1 MVNYHYATHR
11 TSKSY
16 AVAFVNNLL
25 RWGQE
30 NEEKARNRP
39 VNPEERQE
47 LVLRRRRSV
56 ELKSRAAARIMHPAP
71 NAAAVTVDTAVDTAA
86 ADAVVR
92 VEGRVLSA
100 EDIAVEAGMDAILAS
115 APSPSFS
122 NESNESSPN
131 NLSSA
136 GVVSAVR
143 TSRPKKS
150 NKVVPATEVQAALPR
165 VAVEAA
171 VLEAAVVPEVP
182 VEQPKVAELEEIRV
196 V

>member
-1 MVNYHYATHR
+1 MVNYHYVTHR
-11 TSKSY
+11 ASKSY

-25 RWGQE
+25 RWGHE
-30 NEEKARNRP
+30 HEEKERNRP

-47 LVLRRRRSV
+47 LVLRRRQSV

-71 NAAAVTVDTAVDTAA
+71 NAAAVTVDTAVGTAVA
-86 ADAVVR
+86 SVG
-92 VEGRVLSA
+92 GRVLSA
-100 EDIAVEAGMDAILAS
+100 EDIAVEAEMNAILAS
-115 APSPSFS
+115 APSTSFS

-150 NKVVPATEVQAALPR
+150 NKVAPATKVPAALPR
-165 VAVEAA
+165 LAVEAA

-182 VEQPKVAELEEIRV
+182 VEQPKVAELDLEEIHV